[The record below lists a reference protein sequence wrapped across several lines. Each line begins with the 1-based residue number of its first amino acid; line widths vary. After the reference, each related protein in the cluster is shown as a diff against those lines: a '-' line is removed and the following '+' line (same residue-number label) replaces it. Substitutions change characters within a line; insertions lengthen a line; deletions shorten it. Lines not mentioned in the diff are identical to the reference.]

1 MSGSGAG
8 ALYWSEKQGARLD
21 RLEQL
26 LALRYSHLTR
36 ERRRQPLN
44 DALILHVEA
53 AQLRETMRLLH
64 DDAELDF
71 KLLIDLAGVH
81 YPDRARPLEVVY
93 QLLSVHHNHRL
104 RVKVA
109 LDEGDVVP
117 SMTVVW
123 GNASWYER
131 EVYEMFGI
139 LFSGHPDLRRLLT
152 DYDFDGYPLRKD
164 FPVEGRVE
172 VRYDPGLKRVVQEP
186 TQLSVPN
193 REFYGRQ
200 RS

>member
-1 MSGSGAG
+1 MAR
-8 ALYWSEKQGARLD
+8 QGERLD

-26 LALRYSHLTR
+26 LTDVLPHLTR
-36 ERRRQPLN
+36 ERRRQPFN
-44 DALILHVEA
+44 DALILHVDA
-53 AQLRETMRLLH
+53 AQLLATMQQLH
-64 DDAELDF
+64 DQADLDF

-81 YPDRARPLEVVY
+81 YPDRSQPLELVY

-104 RVKVA
+104 RIKVA
-109 LDEGDVVP
+109 LADGEVVP
-117 SMTVVW
+117 SVMAIW
-123 GNASWYER
+123 SSANWYER
-131 EVYEMFGI
+131 EAYEMFGI

-172 VRYDPGLKRVVQEP
+172 VRYNRDLGRVVQEP
-186 TQLSVPN
+186 TRLSIPN

-200 RS
+200 RP